1 MRDKIIE
8 IIYEISENEE
18 FKVNPDID
26 LIENEVIDSMDFLEL
41 ISCIEETFNIE
52 LIVSQIPSS
61 VWRKVNSISEMIE
74 EYIKEKN
81 EEN

>member
-41 ISCIEETFNIE
+41 ISCIEETFNVE
-52 LIVSQIPSS
+52 LVVSQIPSS

>member
-18 FKVNPDID
+18 FKANPDID

>member
-18 FKVNPDID
+18 FKANPDID

-74 EYIKEKN
+74 EYSNISPKSR
-81 EEN
+81 